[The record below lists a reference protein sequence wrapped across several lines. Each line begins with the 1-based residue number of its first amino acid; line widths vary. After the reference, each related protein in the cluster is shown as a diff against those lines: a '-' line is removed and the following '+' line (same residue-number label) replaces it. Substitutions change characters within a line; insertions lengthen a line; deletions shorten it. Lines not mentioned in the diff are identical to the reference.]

1 MNKKRVLVKITGEA
15 FDKDGSFD
23 ADLIKDIA
31 RQVKELSDKYYFSFV
46 TGAGNIFRGN
56 QHGKALGIQPKTSH
70 QIGMISTMINGLIL
84 KDVFRS
90 EGIKC
95 NLLSALH
102 NSQLD
107 TVKNSNIEKNEREG
121 SYMIFVAG
129 TGNQFFSTD
138 TAAIL
143 RGLQINA
150 DIVWKASNIDGAYD
164 KNPAEHSDAKR
175 FEKISHL
182 EAIEKRLGIM
192 DLTAFALAE
201 QYHLPIK
208 IFDVTSKNALVR
220 AATEEDFGSLVTN

>member
-1 MNKKRVLVKITGEA
+1 MTKKRVLVKITGEA

-23 ADLIKDIA
+23 AGLIKDIA
-31 RQVKELSDKYYFSFV
+31 RQVKELSDKYYFAFV

-56 QHGKALGIQPKTSH
+56 QHGKALGLEPKTSH
-70 QIGMISTMINGLIL
+70 QIGMIATMVNGLIL
-84 KDVFRS
+84 KDVFRN
-90 EGIKC
+90 EGINC

-107 TVKNSNIEKNEREG
+107 TVKNSNIEKNERAG
-121 SYMIFVAG
+121 SYIIFVAG

-150 DIVWKASNIDGAYD
+150 DVVWKATNVDGAYEE
-164 KNPAEHSDAKR
+164 NPSTNPDAKKI
-175 FEKISHL
+175 EKITYL

-201 QYHLPIK
+201 QHHMPIR
-208 IFDVTSKNALVR
+208 IFDIRSENALIK
-220 AATEEDFGSLVTN
+220 AANDETFGSLVY